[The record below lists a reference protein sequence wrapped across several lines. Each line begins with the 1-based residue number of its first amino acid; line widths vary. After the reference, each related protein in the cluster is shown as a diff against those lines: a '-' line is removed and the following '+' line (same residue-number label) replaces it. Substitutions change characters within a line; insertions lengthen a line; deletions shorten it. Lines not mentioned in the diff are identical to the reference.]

1 MPKVSFLSLSNFFLS
16 NGETKALVTA
26 MCRVIFLDANREEF
40 PDNIKKFFIV
50 ASQILNPNSMPSS
63 LPMAQTSSK
72 AQTSGDLNISNPTPV
87 ETAPK
92 AVETSATPVEAAT
105 SNKKNEI
112 NTGTLPE
119 PISSNT
125 TSSKPIALSELETGL
140 NNCNLDEL
148 LSREFVFANGN
159 EAFQFLQ
166 CFNKY
171 KPQNNGHT
179 YSIWE
184 VYKELFFKFYDT
196 YMKQKTKNKA
206 FSFDNTE
213 HESIKNARRTLKEW
227 IAKR

>member
-87 ETAPK
+87 ETAPT

-112 NTGTLPE
+112 NTNLFTFYYFT
-119 PISSNT
+119 IN
-125 TSSKPIALSELETGL
+125 L
-140 NNCNLDEL
+140 N
-148 LSREFVFANGN
+148 
-159 EAFQFLQ
+159 
-166 CFNKY
+166 
-171 KPQNNGHT
+171 
-179 YSIWE
+179 
-184 VYKELFFKFYDT
+184 FK
-196 YMKQKTKNKA
+196 
-206 FSFDNTE
+206 
-213 HESIKNARRTLKEW
+213 R
-227 IAKR
+227 